1 MRTAA
6 VILAA
11 GASTRFGSPK
21 QDVRIGGRTMIE
33 IIAANARDAGLG
45 PVIAVV
51 PPGLAVPADVVP
63 AINADPAAGIS
74 HSVRLGLGAVPA
86 ELDAAV
92 ILLGDEPMVPR
103 DAILAVLAAAGPGTG
118 VVASA
123 SGDRLGPPVLL
134 SRERFGLATDAS
146 GDEGLGP
153 LLQRLLDLVSVP
165 LAQPPV
171 DVDTMDD
178 LAALHDR

>member
-6 VILAA
+6 VILGA

-21 QDVRIGGRTMIE
+21 QDIRIGGRTMIE
-33 IIAANARDAGLG
+33 MIAATARDAGLG

-51 PPGLAVPADVVP
+51 LPGLAVPADVVP
-63 AINADPAAGIS
+63 VINADPGAGIS
-74 HSVRLGLGAVPA
+74 SSLRLGLGAVPP

-92 ILLGDEPMVPR
+92 ILLGDEPMLPR
-103 DAILAVLAAAGPGTG
+103 DAIMAVLAAAGPGTE

-134 SRERFGLATDAS
+134 RRARFGLAADAS

-153 LLQRLLDLVSVP
+153 LLRQLPDLVSVQ
-165 LAQPPV
+165 LARPPT
-171 DVDTMDD
+171 DIDTTDD
-178 LAALHDR
+178 LAALRDR

>member
-33 IIAANARDAGLG
+33 IIAATARDAGLG

-63 AINADPAAGIS
+63 VINADPGAGIS
-74 HSVRLGLGAVPA
+74 RSLRLGLDAVPA
-86 ELDAAV
+86 ELGAAV

-103 DAILAVLAAAGPGTG
+103 DAIVAVLTATGPGTE

-134 SRERFGLATDAS
+134 RRTRFGLATDAS

-153 LLQRLLDLVSVP
+153 LLRRQPDLVIVP

-178 LAALHDR
+178 LATLHDR